1 MEGNRDPRR
10 EGAMETLRAI
20 DQATA
25 RIDALI
31 ARAGSPVM
39 IVKNN
44 EQYSASVLMA
54 EIDKRARM
62 MAHQLNSPKY
72 ECTISIMSDE
82 IIAQDAKLRDMANI
96 IDRMEAA
103 LHNVINERDQLM
115 KDMKK
120 LVFRHGDCF
129 ACKHLTD
136 GIIECCVHCNPKD
149 NQSQWEWR
157 GVPDKEE

>member
-1 MEGNRDPRR
+1 MEENREPRR

-31 ARAGSPVM
+31 ARAGGPMVICRNVQESDAV
-39 IVKNN
+39 
-44 EQYSASVLMA
+44 
-54 EIDKRARM
+54 KRASLLQMLYDVADYRYDGDLL
-62 MAHQLNSPKY
+62 AYPAELVD
-72 ECTISIMSDE
+72 T
-82 IIAQDAKLRDMANI
+82 
-96 IDRMEAA
+96 IDRLEAA
-103 LHNVINERDQLM
+103 LYNTLNERDQLM

-120 LVFRHGDCF
+120 LVFRHGDCI

-136 GIIECCVHCNPKD
+136 GLIECCVHCYPKA

-157 GVPDKEE
+157 GVPDEED

>member
-1 MEGNRDPRR
+1 M
-10 EGAMETLRAI
+10 
-20 DQATA
+20 TA
-25 RIDALI
+25 EERINALI

-44 EQYSASVLMA
+44 EQYSAS
-54 EIDKRARM
+54 ARM
-62 MAHQLNSPKY
+62 AYIDAKARVMARETYSPKY
-72 ECTISIMSDE
+72 ECTISIMGDE
-82 IIAQDAKLRDMANI
+82 IIAQDAKIRDMANI

-103 LHNVINERDQLM
+103 LYNVLNERDQLM

-120 LVFRHGDCF
+120 LVFRHGDCI

-136 GIIECCVHCNPKD
+136 GIIECCVHCYPKA

-157 GVPDKEE
+157 GVTEYEESL

>member
-44 EQYSASVLMA
+44 EQYSASARMA

>member
-1 MEGNRDPRR
+1 M
-10 EGAMETLRAI
+10 
-20 DQATA
+20 TA
-25 RIDALI
+25 EERINALI

-44 EQYSASVLMA
+44 EQYSASARMA
-54 EIDKRARM
+54 EIEKQAIQ
-62 MAHQLNSPKY
+62 MANEINTPKI
-72 ECTISIMSDE
+72 EWCTISIMRNE

-96 IDRMEAA
+96 IDRVEAA
-103 LHNVINERDQLM
+103 LHNTLNERDQLM

-120 LVFRHGDCF
+120 LVFRHGDCI

-136 GIIECCVHCNPKD
+136 GLIECCVHCYPKA

-157 GVPDKEE
+157 GVPEANDDDCGRRG

>member
-1 MEGNRDPRR
+1 MDPRR

-31 ARAGSPVM
+31 ARAGGPMM
-39 IVKNN
+39 ICKNTKEADTEKK
-44 EQYSASVLMA
+44 EQIMLYV
-54 EIDKRARM
+54 R
-62 MAHQLNSPKY
+62 
-72 ECTISIMSDE
+72 TISR
-82 IIAQDAKLRDMANI
+82 RDFGGSVAMYFNHLI
-96 IDRMEAA
+96 DTIDRMEAA
-103 LHNVINERDQLM
+103 LHNTLNERDQMM

-136 GIIECCVHCNPKD
+136 GMIECCAHCNPKD